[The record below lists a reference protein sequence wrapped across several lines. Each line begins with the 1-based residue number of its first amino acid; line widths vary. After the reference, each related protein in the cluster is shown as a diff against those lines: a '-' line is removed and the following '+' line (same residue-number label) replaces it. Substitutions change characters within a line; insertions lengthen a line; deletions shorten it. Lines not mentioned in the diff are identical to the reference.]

1 MASSSTSFKASKST
15 KSGKFKP
22 SRPHKRAEGVY
33 ERVWDDGPYT
43 SFDMIQYLIGKCQ
56 IRGSNNQPL
65 GQATMEDFLRGPRLL
80 ESISAEELSTDIL
93 DPNGL
98 HPLFA
103 RRTGLCT
110 SFAIKVVHTLK
121 KEAPAGTHEFA
132 FYDIGWHRVAR
143 CKKTKIVIDSSA
155 REPRLLAD
163 GNRLQVRQIRFS
175 CNNSEL
181 EFQNERDTQVCRC
194 NLYWTLAF
202 AASATTRVRT
212 VRYIRKQGFSIK
224 LYHAS

>member
-1 MASSSTSFKASKST
+1 MASSSTSFRASKST
-15 KSGKFKP
+15 NSAKCKP
-22 SRPHKRAEGVY
+22 SRPHQRALRVY
-33 ERVWDDGPYT
+33 EGVWDDGPYT

-65 GQATMEDFLRGPRLL
+65 RQATMEDFLREPRLL
-80 ESISAEELSTDIL
+80 ESVSAEDLSTDIL

-103 RRTGLCT
+103 GRTGLCT

-121 KEAPAGTHEFA
+121 EVAPAGTHEFA
-132 FYDIGWHRVAR
+132 FYDIGWHRLAR

-155 REPRLLAD
+155 REPRLLED
-163 GNRLQVRQIRFS
+163 GNRIQVRQIRFS

-181 EFQNERDTQVCRC
+181 EFQNKRDNQVCRC
-194 NLYWTLAF
+194 NLC
-202 AASATTRVRT
+202 
-212 VRYIRKQGFSIK
+212 
-224 LYHAS
+224 